1 MVRRKSDNN
10 NYSLRKWRGGRIFL
24 ITIESLKGASL
35 LGDRGIDRFFFS
47 LSLSPFILLIPRV
60 FDGWISGNEMQ
71 LNTVDQIYPRLDN
84 ALNVKITSNVV
95 LFRGYY

>member
-1 MVRRKSDNN
+1 MERRKNFLNYDRIVKGGIVVRRSRDR
-10 NYSLRKWRGGRIFL
+10 SLFFL
-24 ITIESLKGASL
+24 
-35 LGDRGIDRFFFS
+35 S
-47 LSLSPFILLIPRV
+47 LSLSAFILLIPRV

>member
-1 MVRRKSDNN
+1 MERRKNFLNYDRIVKGDIVVRRSRDR
-10 NYSLRKWRGGRIFL
+10 SL
-24 ITIESLKGASL
+24 
-35 LGDRGIDRFFFS
+35 FFS